1 MKIFKHEKTQ
11 AVYHYKEKHQKIL
24 KNFWVWLGGGRQ
36 LFEDFHFWL
45 GVLDPNP
52 L

>member
-24 KNFWVWLGGGRQ
+24 KNFWVWLGGGQAIIRRFS
-36 LFEDFHFWL
+36 LL
-45 GVLDPNP
+45 VGCVGP
-52 L
+52 